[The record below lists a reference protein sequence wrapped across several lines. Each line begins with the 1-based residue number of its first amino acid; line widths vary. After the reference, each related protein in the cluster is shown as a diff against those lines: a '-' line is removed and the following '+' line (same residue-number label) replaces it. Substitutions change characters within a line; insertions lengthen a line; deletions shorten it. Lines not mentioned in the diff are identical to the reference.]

1 MKKEL
6 KITGNRLFSQMII
19 FAIPVILSGVLQ
31 TLYNAADSLIV
42 GRFDSANALGA
53 VGSVTSVIHIFVN
66 LFIGLTIGTNVIV
79 ARHFGGEN
87 MKMVKKASDTAIVTG
102 LFSGIIVGAIGYF
115 AAPDVA
121 RIMKIDPE
129 IIDMSI
135 LYMKVYFLGMPF
147 MALYNFIAAALRG
160 IGDTKSPMISLI
172 ISGLVN
178 VVLNYVFVRYLHMGV
193 AGVAWA
199 TVISQI
205 VSLIM
210 ILYMLKKSPVGFSA
224 KSICFDKKAFI
235 NTVQIGLP
243 ASIQS
248 ITFSLSNTLLSSA
261 INSFG
266 AAAAAG
272 SAIEGQIDGIIYVA
286 VNSLTQTVTTFT
298 SQSIGAG
305 KNERI
310 GRILAYGL
318 AISMTIG
325 AVLSYIAYNFMGSI
339 IDLFAPGDA
348 EVAKFAIVKFKY
360 VIIPYFLVGFMEM
373 PAGTLR
379 GMSRTFISMIMS
391 ILGVCGVRILWLF
404 LVFPFMRTPEVLFLC
419 YPVSWFVTGVTYFI
433 AYAIIKKQ
441 NEPSYS
447 SP

>member
-6 KITGNRLFSQMII
+6 NITGNRIFGQMII
-19 FAIPVILSGVLQ
+19 FAIPVILSGILQ

-66 LFIGLTIGTNVIV
+66 LFMGLTIGTNVIV

-87 MKMVKKASDTAIVTG
+87 MRLVKKSSDTAIITG
-102 LFSGIIVGAIGYF
+102 LFAGIIVGAIGFF
-115 AAPDVA
+115 AAPAVA

-135 LYMKVYFLGMPF
+135 LYMRIYFLGMPF
-147 MALYNFIAAALRG
+147 MALYNFISATLRG

-178 VVLNYVFVRYLHMGV
+178 VVLNYILVRYFHMGV
-193 AGVAWA
+193 AGVAIA

-205 VSLIM
+205 VSLLI
-210 ILYMLKKSPVGFSA
+210 ILYMLKKSPVGFSL
-224 KSICFDKKAFI
+224 KSLCFDKKAFI
-235 NTVQIGLP
+235 TTVQIGIP

-248 ITFSLSNTLLSSA
+248 LTFSFSNTMMSSA

-286 VNSLTQTVTTFT
+286 VNAITQTVTTFT

-325 AVLSYIAYNFMGSI
+325 AVMSYASYKLMDAI
-339 IDLFAPGDA
+339 INLFAPGDA
-348 EVAKFAIVKFKY
+348 EVAKFAIAKFKY
-360 VIIPYFLVGFMEM
+360 VIFPYFLVGFMEM

-379 GMSRTFISMIMS
+379 GMGRTFISMIMS

-404 LVFPFMRTPEVLFLC
+404 LIFPFMRTPEVLFLS
-419 YPVSWFVTGVTYFI
+419 YPVSWFVTGITYFI
-433 AYAIIKKQ
+433 AYAIIKRK
-441 NEPSYS
+441 SKLAYS